1 MRFYRATSFLFPR
14 HYEWRILLI
23 CFGAVHLPLI
33 ATVLFQAVTGHWQ
46 VGALLVLLAA
56 TLGGTVLG
64 VVAIR
69 ALLAP
74 VREATAMLRSVQN
87 GECLGRV
94 PSGGDDLVGHLLTA
108 VATSAAANAART
120 ERLIE
125 AAERDALTGLRNRRG
140 FLDSSERILIGEGNA
155 VIAMIDIDHFKS
167 VNDRFGHSAGDALL
181 RAVGQRLERGLR
193 HSDLAA
199 RWGGEE
205 FVVLLPDTQLDEARL
220 VMERLRA
227 NVALDPLLGPES
239 TGNTWPV
246 TFSCGLAPLRSFAQ
260 LGDAMHRAD
269 AALYAAKNNGRN
281 RVHVAD
287 NG

>member
-14 HYEWRILLI
+14 HYEWRILLV

-33 ATVLFQAVTGHWQ
+33 AAILVQAMTGDWQ
-46 VGALLVLLAA
+46 IRTLLVLLGA
-56 TLGGTVLG
+56 TLAGTVLG
-64 VVAIR
+64 MLAIR

-74 VREATAMLRSVQN
+74 VGEATAMLHAAQHGAR
-87 GECLGRV
+87 LGRV
-94 PSGGDDLVGHLLTA
+94 PQGGDDLVGQLLTA

-120 ERLIE
+120 EQLVE
-125 AAERDALTGLRNRRG
+125 AAARDPLTGLRNRRG
-140 FLDSSERILIGEGNA
+140 FLDSSERVLIGEGNS
-155 VIAMIDIDHFKS
+155 VLAMIDIDHFKS
-167 VNDRFGHSAGDALL
+167 VNDRFGHAAGDALL

-193 HSDLAA
+193 HSDMAA

-205 FVVLLPDTQLDEARL
+205 FVVLLPNTQLDEARL

-246 TFSCGLAPLRSFAQ
+246 TFSCGLATLRSFAQ
-260 LGDAMHRAD
+260 LGDAAHRAD
-269 AALYAAKNNGRN
+269 AALYAAKSNGRN
-281 RVHVAD
+281 RVHVAESA
-287 NG
+287 

>member
-33 ATVLFQAVTGHWQ
+33 AAVLYQAITGQWQ
-46 VGALLVLLAA
+46 FGALLVLLVA
-56 TLGGTVLG
+56 TLGGTILG
-64 VVAIR
+64 VLAIR
-69 ALLAP
+69 ALLTP

-120 ERLIE
+120 EQLIE

-260 LGDAMHRAD
+260 LGDATHRAD
-269 AALYAAKNNGRN
+269 AALYAAKTSGRN

>member
-260 LGDAMHRAD
+260 LGDATHRAD

>member
-14 HYEWRILLI
+14 HYEWRILLV

-33 ATVLFQAVTGHWQ
+33 AAILFQAVTGQWQ
-46 VGALLVLLAA
+46 LGTLLVLLAA
-56 TLGGTVLG
+56 TLAGTGLG
-64 VVAIR
+64 MLAIR
-69 ALLAP
+69 SLLAP
-74 VREATAMLRSVQN
+74 IGEATAMLRSVQD

-120 ERLIE
+120 ERLVE

-140 FLDSSERILIGEGNA
+140 FLDSSERILIGEGNS

-167 VNDRFGHSAGDALL
+167 VNDRFGHAAGDALL

-260 LGDAMHRAD
+260 LGEATHRAD

-281 RVHVAD
+281 RVHVAG